1 MRLKNISLRISCARG
16 KKVDETIFSIYD
28 VLGII
33 GTDDPQIESVPYLSL
48 EELISGDEQQV
59 LTDWLSQVM
68 TVEENQIFNTNVI
81 RNFSLEKVID
91 SVTILDTDKVM
102 SEIDLFMRD
111 LELAGRIQLSNAKK
125 LALYVHVSCLIERLI
140 RNVPIETYE
149 GYSDLYQCQKILL
162 EDIKQ
167 AFSVIERDYSVIIP
181 DYEIAYIYDIV
192 YRNADTSMNDE
203 EF

>member
-1 MRLKNISLRISCARG
+1 M
-16 KKVDETIFSIYD
+16 
-28 VLGII
+28 LGII
-33 GTDDPQIESVPYLSL
+33 GTDDPQIPKMPYLSL
-48 EELISGDEQQV
+48 EELISGDEQQI
-59 LTDWLSQVM
+59 LTEWLTSVM
-68 TVEENQIFNTNVI
+68 TEEENQIFNTNVI

-149 GYSDLYQCQKILL
+149 GYAELYQCQKELL
-162 EDIKQ
+162 EIIKQ
-167 AFSVIERDYSVIIP
+167 AFSVIERDYSVTIP
-181 DYEIAYIYDIV
+181 DSELAYIFDIIHEKS
-192 YRNADTSMNDE
+192 DTSMKDE